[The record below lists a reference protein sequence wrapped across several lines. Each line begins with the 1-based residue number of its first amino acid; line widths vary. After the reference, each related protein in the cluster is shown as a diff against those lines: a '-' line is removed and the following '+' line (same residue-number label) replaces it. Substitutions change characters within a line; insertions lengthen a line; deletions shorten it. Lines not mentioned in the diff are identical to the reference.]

1 MASSRDI
8 EAEEYEEI
16 VGHPD
21 SSPVLRRSSSAES
34 VNDVSPFQEPMMEV
48 EEEFA
53 PTSRPILRY
62 SEPELAEQTKVP
74 REGWVATFLCVSW
87 CDMLLM

>member
-1 MASSRDI
+1 MASSRDV
-8 EAEEYEEI
+8 EVEEYEET

-34 VNDVSPFQEPMMEV
+34 VNDVSQFQEPMMEV

-53 PTSRPILRY
+53 PTSRPIMRY
-62 SEPELAEQTKVP
+62 SEPELAEQTH
-74 REGWVATFLCVSW
+74 
-87 CDMLLM
+87 